1 MEMEKYKPVMTLDL
15 LQFTVAG
22 VTLFTKAA
30 FMDGLSPAVFV
41 VYRQAIATLFIC
53 PISFFFTWRKASKP
67 SLEAFGGW
75 LSGCYWCD
83 CESSNCLILLHVNN
97 QNTYFAGIDLSSSS
111 MASAT
116 TNIVPAVTFVIS
128 IIVGFER
135 VKRSL
140 KSVAKIIGTC
150 VCVGGAMAMT
160 FLRGPKLLNALL
172 NQDNTTWLLGC
183 FFLLISTFAWSSWL
197 ILQVKITV
205 HCSDHLYTTSWT
217 CFMATVASFLMAL
230 ALGNTDLHSW
240 KLDSSL
246 KLSCCIYS
254 GLQLAVLFFLQAWC
268 VSRKGP
274 LFSALFNPLSTVIV
288 TFFGAL
294 YLKEKT
300 YTYIGLFSYCL
311 LSFHNFN
318 CFVRFFSSLLGALA
332 IILGLYIVLWGK
344 SEDYQEE
351 STDLKLQDEHTN
363 LSQLLIGD
371 KAFRSSELLEP
382 LLM

>member
-1 MEMEKYKPVMTLDL
+1 MEMEKYKPAITLVL

-22 VTLFTKAA
+22 VALFTKAA

-67 SLEAFGGW
+67 SLGVRGFWWVAFTAVVG
-75 LSGCYWCD
+75 
-83 CESSNCLILLHVNN
+83 VTVN
-97 QNTYFAGIDLSSSS
+97 QNAYFAGIDLSSSS

-116 TNIVPAVTFVIS
+116 TNLVPAVTFIIS

-135 VKRSL
+135 IKRSL
-140 KSVAKIIGTC
+140 KSVAKVIGTC

-160 FLRGPKLLNALL
+160 FLKGPKLLNTLL
-172 NQDNTTWLLGC
+172 KQDNNTWLLGC
-183 FFLLISTFAWSSWL
+183 FFLLISTFAWSFWL
-197 ILQVKITV
+197 ILQVNIAV
-205 HCSDHLYTTSWT
+205 HCPDHLYTTSWT
-217 CFMATVASFLMAL
+217 CFMATIASFLMAL

-246 KLSCCIYS
+246 KLSCCVYS
-254 GLQLAVLFFLQAWC
+254 GLQLAVFFFLQAWC

-294 YLKEKT
+294 YLNEKT
-300 YTYIGLFSYCL
+300 YLA
-311 LSFHNFN
+311 
-318 CFVRFFSSLLGALA
+318 SLLGALA

-351 STDLKLQDEHTN
+351 ATEMKLQDDHTN

-371 KAFRSSELLEP
+371 KAFRSSELSEP

>member
-1 MEMEKYKPVMTLDL
+1 MTLVL
-15 LQFTVAG
+15 LQFIAAG
-22 VTLFTKAA
+22 VALFTKAA
-30 FMDGLSPAVFV
+30 FMEGLSPAVFV
-41 VYRQAIATLFIC
+41 VYPQAIATLFIC
-53 PISFFFTWRKASKP
+53 PISFFFTWRKPSKP
-67 SLEAFGGW
+67 SLGVRGFWWVAFTA
-75 LSGCYWCD
+75 
-83 CESSNCLILLHVNN
+83 ILGVAVN
-97 QNTYFAGIDLSSSS
+97 QNAYFAGIDLSSSS

-116 TNIVPAVTFVIS
+116 TNLVPAVTFIIS

-135 VKRSL
+135 IKKSL
-140 KSVAKIIGTC
+140 KSVAK
-150 VCVGGAMAMT
+150 
-160 FLRGPKLLNALL
+160 
-172 NQDNTTWLLGC
+172 
-183 FFLLISTFAWSSWL
+183 
-197 ILQVKITV
+197 VKIAV
-205 HCSDHLYTTSWT
+205 HCPDHLYTTSWT
-217 CFMATVASFLMAL
+217 CLMATIASFLMAL

-246 KLSCCIYS
+246 KLSCCVYS
-254 GLQLAVLFFLQAWC
+254 GLQLAVFFFLQAWC

-274 LFSALFNPLSTVIV
+274 VFSALFNPLSTVIV

-300 YTYIGLFSYCL
+300 YLG
-311 LSFHNFN
+311 
-318 CFVRFFSSLLGALA
+318 SLLGALA

-351 STDLKLQDEHTN
+351 ATDLKLQDEHSN

>member
-1 MEMEKYKPVMTLDL
+1 MTLVL

-41 VYRQAIATLFIC
+41 VYRHAIATLFIC

-67 SLEAFGGW
+67 SLGVRGFWWVAFTAV
-75 LSGCYWCD
+75 
-83 CESSNCLILLHVNN
+83 I
-97 QNTYFAGIDLSSSS
+97 GIDLSSSS

-116 TNIVPAVTFVIS
+116 TNLVPADKQKFKKCCKNN
-128 IIVGFER
+128 R
-135 VKRSL
+135 NM
-140 KSVAKIIGTC
+140 C

-172 NQDNTTWLLGC
+172 NQGNTTWLLGC

-274 LFSALFNPLSTVIV
+274 LFSALFNPLSTLAGG
-288 TFFGAL
+288 FG
-294 YLKEKT
+294 YH
-300 YTYIGLFSYCL
+300 Y
-311 LSFHNFN
+311 
-318 CFVRFFSSLLGALA
+318 
-332 IILGLYIVLWGK
+332 
-344 SEDYQEE
+344 
-351 STDLKLQDEHTN
+351 
-363 LSQLLIGD
+363 
-371 KAFRSSELLEP
+371 
-382 LLM
+382 

>member
-1 MEMEKYKPVMTLDL
+1 MEMEKYKPVMTLVL

-41 VYRQAIATLFIC
+41 VYRHAIATLFIC

-67 SLEAFGGW
+67 SLGVRGFWWVAFTAVIGVT
-75 LSGCYWCD
+75 
-83 CESSNCLILLHVNN
+83 ESERLF
-97 QNTYFAGIDLSSSS
+97 FAGIDLSSSS

-116 TNIVPAVTFVIS
+116 TNLVPAVIS
-128 IIVGFER
+128 ILMHIYGNMR
-135 VKRSL
+135 INRSL

-240 KLDSSL
+240 ELDSSL

-300 YTYIGLFSYCL
+300 YLG
-311 LSFHNFN
+311 
-318 CFVRFFSSLLGALA
+318 SLLGALA

-351 STDLKLQDEHTN
+351 ATDLKLQDEHTN

>member
-1 MEMEKYKPVMTLDL
+1 
-15 LQFTVAG
+15 
-22 VTLFTKAA
+22 
-30 FMDGLSPAVFV
+30 
-41 VYRQAIATLFIC
+41 
-53 PISFFFTWRKASKP
+53 
-67 SLEAFGGW
+67 
-75 LSGCYWCD
+75 
-83 CESSNCLILLHVNN
+83 
-97 QNTYFAGIDLSSSS
+97 
-111 MASAT
+111 
-116 TNIVPAVTFVIS
+116 
-128 IIVGFER
+128 
-135 VKRSL
+135 
-140 KSVAKIIGTC
+140 
-150 VCVGGAMAMT
+150 MAMT

-172 NQDNTTWLLGC
+172 NQGNTTWLLGC

-300 YTYIGLFSYCL
+300 YLGRYNIYRSLFL
-311 LSFHNFN
+311 LPSLISQLELFCPF
-318 CFVRFFSSLLGALA
+318 FFSSLLGALA
-332 IILGLYIVLWGK
+332 IIINRDGPEAHDQHK
-344 SEDYQEE
+344 P
-351 STDLKLQDEHTN
+351 KLQSYKATVMCSGNKTKDSTGAAIKTEN
-363 LSQLLIGD
+363 RFSVLED
-371 KAFRSSELLEP
+371 KDG
-382 LLM
+382 

>member
-1 MEMEKYKPVMTLDL
+1 MEMEKYKPVMTLVL

-41 VYRQAIATLFIC
+41 VYRHAIATLFIC

-67 SLEAFGGW
+67 SLGVRGFWWVAFTAVIGVT
-75 LSGCYWCD
+75 
-83 CESSNCLILLHVNN
+83 ESERLF
-97 QNTYFAGIDLSSSS
+97 FAGIDLSSSS

-116 TNIVPAVTFVIS
+116 TNLVPA
-128 IIVGFER
+128 
-135 VKRSL
+135 
-140 KSVAKIIGTC
+140 
-150 VCVGGAMAMT
+150 
-160 FLRGPKLLNALL
+160 
-172 NQDNTTWLLGC
+172 
-183 FFLLISTFAWSSWL
+183 
-197 ILQVKITV
+197 VKITV

-240 KLDSSL
+240 ELDSSL

-300 YTYIGLFSYCL
+300 YLG
-311 LSFHNFN
+311 
-318 CFVRFFSSLLGALA
+318 SLLGALA

-351 STDLKLQDEHTN
+351 ATDLKLQDEHTN

>member
-1 MEMEKYKPVMTLDL
+1 MEMEKYKPVMTLVL

-41 VYRQAIATLFIC
+41 VYRHAIATLFIC

-67 SLEAFGGW
+67 SLGVRGFWWVAFTAVIGVTVNQNAYFLQG
-75 LSGCYWCD
+75 LTC
-83 CESSNCLILLHVNN
+83 LLHPWLLPQPILN
-97 QNTYFAGIDLSSSS
+97 
-111 MASAT
+111 M
-116 TNIVPAVTFVIS
+116 
-128 IIVGFER
+128 
-135 VKRSL
+135 
-140 KSVAKIIGTC
+140 C

-172 NQDNTTWLLGC
+172 NQGNTTWLLGC

-300 YTYIGLFSYCL
+300 YLG
-311 LSFHNFN
+311 
-318 CFVRFFSSLLGALA
+318 SLLGALA
-332 IILGLYIVLWGK
+332 IIINRDGPEAHDQHK
-344 SEDYQEE
+344 P
-351 STDLKLQDEHTN
+351 KLQSYKATVMCSGNKTKDSTGAAIKTEN
-363 LSQLLIGD
+363 RFSVLED
-371 KAFRSSELLEP
+371 KDG
-382 LLM
+382 